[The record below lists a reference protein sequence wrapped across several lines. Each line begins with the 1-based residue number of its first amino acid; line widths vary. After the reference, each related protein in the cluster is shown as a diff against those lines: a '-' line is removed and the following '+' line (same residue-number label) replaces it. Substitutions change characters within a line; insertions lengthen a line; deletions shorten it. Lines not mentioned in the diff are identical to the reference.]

1 MQHTTCE
8 NMYIE
13 NMYSLSI
20 LNNLHVFV
28 QYNCINATLYATIAN
43 FGYVTHVMGY
53 EFRWQNMSFF
63 LLFKI
68 QYYKWH

>member
-1 MQHTTCE
+1 MQLKSLLLLKTSCMQHTTCE

-53 EFRWQNMSFF
+53 EFR
-63 LLFKI
+63 
-68 QYYKWH
+68 